1 MITEL
6 DYLVLSGL
14 SYGNF
19 KKEDI
24 GLSLEEILFL
34 NNESKKRLLSFPNE
48 VWSYG
53 GRDIFQKTFHTFLC
67 EWKVIG
73 IMDDTYKQGTE
84 KTGFY
89 GIAFEKNKQ
98 IIISYRGT
106 EVSSFGEA
114 YKDFIETDLLIGV
127 DRKPKQLEQGVEFYK
142 KILKIEHES
151 IALTGHSLGGGI
163 AQYVA
168 LISDLGGYGIPKV
181 YTWNAIGINK
191 VGILNLEDFLEFDSI
206 AERKFPSLKNNEML
220 YKRVKNYYYSYL
232 FKNLKKNNYIKDKES
247 IKKIS
252 KLEFK
257 FELDED
263 AKKKLENIFMISNK
277 SMLPFFAKKEEQ
289 KNELIMS
296 PKVFIEDFFDEDMIY
311 EELIRARKFI
321 KKFKKNNKYDE
332 YIINFVHSEDFT
344 ITLYPHLGSTYAIN
358 KGLVRLDEKL
368 NPFLKKMYA
377 FTKSIRSYHMY
388 QVFLP
393 FFSFEGE
400 DRGQIKKE
408 LSIDY
413 IATEVRKVIYQE
425 NNLSDEF
432 LGFYYNSLE
441 LDSENYY
448 KIKKTLLHGMGMTKA
463 DIKYLKESIVIIKRM
478 NFEEFKKLWKKV
490 QKKVG
495 SPYMKKDIYDLIS
508 FHERDK

>member
-14 SYGNF
+14 SYGDF
-19 KKEDI
+19 EEEDI
-24 GLSLEEILFL
+24 GFFLEEILFL
-34 NNESKKRLLSFPNE
+34 NSESKKRLLSFPNE

-53 GRDIFQKTFHTFLC
+53 GSEIFEETFHTFLC

-73 IMDDTYKQGTE
+73 IMNDTYKQGTE

-89 GIAFEKNKQ
+89 AIAFEKNGQ
-98 IIISYRGT
+98 IVISYRGT

-127 DRKPKQLEQGVEFYK
+127 DKKPKQLEQGVEFYK
-142 KILKIEHES
+142 EILEIEHES

-168 LISDLGGYGIPKV
+168 LISDLENYGIPKV

-191 VGILNLEDFLEFDSI
+191 VGILSLEDFLEFDSI
-206 AERKFPSLKNNEML
+206 AERKYPSLKNNEAT
-220 YKRVKNYYYSYL
+220 YKKVKDYYYSYL
-232 FKNLKKNNYIKDKES
+232 VKLLKKNNYIKDKES

-252 KLEFK
+252 KMDFKLE
-257 FELDED
+257 LNED
-263 AKKKLENIFMISNK
+263 IEKKLEYLFTVNNK
-277 SMLPFFAKKEEQ
+277 PLLPFFNKKEEQ
-289 KNELIMS
+289 KNELIIS
-296 PKVFIEDFFDEDMIY
+296 PKVFMDDFFNEDRIY

-321 KKFKKNNKYDE
+321 KKFKKNNRYDE
-332 YIINFVHSEDFT
+332 HIINFVHSEDFT
-344 ITLYPHLGSTYAIN
+344 ITLYSHLGSTYAVN
-358 KGLVRLDEKL
+358 KGLVRSDEKL
-368 NPFLKKMYA
+368 HPLLKKMYA
-377 FTKSIRSYHMY
+377 FTKSMRSYHMY

-408 LSIDY
+408 LSLDY
-413 IATEVRKVIYQE
+413 IATEVRRVIYQE
-425 NNLSDEF
+425 KNLSDEF
-432 LGFYYNSLE
+432 LGFYYNGLE
-441 LDSENYY
+441 LDNENYY
-448 KIKKTLLHGMGMTKA
+448 KVKKNLLQGMGMTKA
-463 DIKYLKESIVIIKRM
+463 DIKYLKESITTIKRM
-478 NFEEFKKLWKKV
+478 NFEKFKDLWKKV

-495 SPYMKKDIYDLIS
+495 SPYIKKDIYDLIT
-508 FHERDK
+508 FHERHK

>member
-14 SYGNF
+14 SYGDF
-19 KKEDI
+19 KEEDI
-24 GLSLEEILFL
+24 GYSLEEILFL
-34 NNESKKRLLSFPNE
+34 NSESKKRLLSFPNE

-53 GRDIFQKTFHTFLC
+53 GSEIFEKTFHTFLC

-73 IMDDTYKQGTE
+73 IMDDTYKQGIE

-89 GIAFEKNKQ
+89 AIAFEKNKQ
-98 IIISYRGT
+98 VVISYRGT
-106 EVSSFGEA
+106 ELSSFGEA
-114 YKDFIETDLLIGV
+114 YKDFIETDLLISV
-127 DRKPKQLEQGVEFYK
+127 DKKPKQLEQGVEFYK
-142 KILKIEHES
+142 EILKMNYES

-168 LISDLGGYGIPKV
+168 LISDLKECGIPKV
-181 YTWNAIGINK
+181 YTWNALGINK
-191 VGILNLEDFLEFDSI
+191 AGILSLEDFLEFDSI
-206 AERKFPSLKNNEML
+206 AERKYPSLKNNEIL
-220 YKRVKNYYYSYL
+220 YKRVKAYYYSYL
-232 FKNLKKNNYIKDKES
+232 FKTLKKNNYIKDKES

-257 FELDED
+257 LELDED
-263 AKKKLENIFMISNK
+263 AEKKLENIFTISNK
-277 SMLPFFAKKEEQ
+277 SMLPFFSKTEEE

-296 PKVFIEDFFDEDMIY
+296 PKVFIEDFFDENMIY
-311 EELIRARKFI
+311 EELTRARKFI
-321 KKFKKNNKYDE
+321 KKFKNNNKYDE

-358 KGLVRLDEKL
+358 KGLVKSEEKL
-368 NPFLKKMYA
+368 PPLLKKMYA
-377 FTKSIRSYHMY
+377 FTKSMRSYHMY

-400 DRGQIKKE
+400 DRGHIKKE

-413 IATEVRKVIYQE
+413 IATEVRRVIYQE
-425 NNLSDEF
+425 KDLTDEF
-432 LGFYYNSLE
+432 LGFYYNGLE
-441 LDSENYY
+441 LDSDNYY

-463 DIKYLKESIVIIKRM
+463 DIKYLKEAIIMIKRM
-478 NFEEFKKLWKKV
+478 DFAKFRELWKKV
-490 QKKVG
+490 KKKVG
-495 SPYMKKDIYDLIS
+495 SPYVKKDVYDLIS
-508 FHERDK
+508 FNKRHK